1 MEIFLVAVII
11 VAILFSE
18 AHRSKNKKHKD
29 RENIRTMT
37 EREMIGG
44 LIKNRASV

>member
-29 RENIRTMT
+29 REKYKDNDRK
-37 EREMIGG
+37 RDDR
-44 LIKNRASV
+44 KFDKK